1 MRTCIKKSMSAYF
14 NSWWLSFAVCL
25 LSVLSLLLAVFPLIL
40 ATEVSLRS
48 LILSFLLLLLVGV
61 SFIAHV
67 CSALWSLFRRRWLK
81 LLSDSVLIS
90 LSLCSM
96 YVVISIL
103 LGRAMNVGE
112 ENFSY
117 RDNIGAMIVVMRV
130 VTLSG

>member
-1 MRTCIKKSMSAYF
+1 MYQKKISAYF
-14 NSWWLSFAVCL
+14 NSWWISFAVCF
-25 LSVLSLLLAVFPLIL
+25 LSILFFLLAVFPLIL

-61 SFIAHV
+61 SFIALV

-103 LGRAMNVGE
+103 LSRAMNVGE

-117 RDNIGAMIVVMRV
+117 RNNVGAMAVVVRV
-130 VTLSG
+130 VPLLG